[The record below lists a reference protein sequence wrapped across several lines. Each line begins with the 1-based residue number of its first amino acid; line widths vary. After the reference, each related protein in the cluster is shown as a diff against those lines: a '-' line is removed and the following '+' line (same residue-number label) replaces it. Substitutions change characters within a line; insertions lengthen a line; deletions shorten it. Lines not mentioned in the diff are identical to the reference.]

1 MTDQFLNDMYI
12 IAVKSKLL
20 RNVIST
26 EEKLRVILEEL
37 NSESSQVVVS
47 SRDTNS
53 TPVDSE
59 QSKEF
64 IQETFKV
71 EHKAPIVAKD
81 NLEVINIKY
90 AQCPDEE
97 GFLNRDLETSDD
109 AQYYVIEMTSN
120 PQIAYYSL
128 ITNRRTSRELMQ
140 TPQFAPNFAVDFENN
155 YNKDQENLSMVKKGV
170 LQKDGRFWK
179 IVERCKAKWI

>member
-1 MTDQFLNDMYI
+1 MTEQFLNDMYI
-12 IAVKSKLL
+12 IAVKSKLQ
-20 RNVIST
+20 RNAIST

-37 NSESSQVVVS
+37 NSESSQMVVG
-47 SRDTNS
+47 RRETNS
-53 TPVDSE
+53 LLVNSE
-59 QSKEF
+59 QNNET
-64 IQETFKV
+64 IQETFTV
-71 EHKAPIVAKD
+71 EHKVPVVD
-81 NLEVINIKY
+81 MVNLEIINTKY

-128 ITNRRTSRELMQ
+128 ITNSRTSRELTQ

-155 YNKDQENLSMVKKGV
+155 YNKDQEHLSMVKKGV